1 MEDLKFKTAESVMR
15 DNLTTRDADFYTNR
29 NKGFSMLING
39 YRISVQWG
47 PGNYVDS
54 EVRYDDFDAPMKHE
68 TWGSGTAE
76 VLIWDEKG
84 QFSHAPGASLFDV
97 VWIDHLEPLTAD
109 SKLELDQDEINE
121 HNARMVKCQAQLD
134 AQGGHNDQVFGHC
147 SSDCVARMIGLL
159 ASCGDSDPRP
169 GIAQIYNASFS

>member
-1 MEDLKFKTAESVMR
+1 MEDLKFKTAENMMR
-15 DNLTTRDADFYTNR
+15 DNLTTADADFYTNQ
-29 NKGFSMLING
+29 NKGFAMLING

-54 EVRYDDFDAPMKHE
+54 EVRYGNDFNAPMQHE

-76 VLIWDEKG
+76 VLIWDEQG
-84 QFSHAPGASLFDV
+84 RFARNVGASLFDLAP
-97 VWIDHLEPLTAD
+97 WSD
-109 SKLELDQDEINE
+109 ELDEYDFEWCN
-121 HNARMVKCQAQLD
+121 RV
-134 AQGGHNDQVFGHC
+134 QGGHNDQVFGHC

-169 GIAQIYNASFS
+169 GIAQIYNASFK

>member
-1 MEDLKFKTAESVMR
+1 MEDLKFKTAEDVMR
-15 DNLTTRDADFYTNR
+15 DNLTTTDADFYSNR
-29 NKGFSMLING
+29 NKGFAMLING

-76 VLIWDEKG
+76 VLIWDEQG
-84 QFSHAPGASLFDV
+84 RFARNVGASLFNVAPWND
-97 VWIDHLEPLTAD
+97 
-109 SKLELDQDEINE
+109 ELDEYDFDWCN
-121 HNARMVKCQAQLD
+121 RV
-134 AQGGHNDQVFGHC
+134 QGGHNDQVFGHC
-147 SSDCVARMIGLL
+147 SSDCVARMIGCL

-169 GIAQIYNASFS
+169 GIAQIYNASFK